1 MFKTKQFDYTTLNE
15 SAMKRGFACN
25 IVCFKSNS
33 DPYVLKWL
41 FPCRSET
48 GKWISGLCESANG
61 LLDD

>member
-33 DPYVLKWL
+33 DPYVLSGCFHADRKQVSG
-41 FPCRSET
+41 FPGCVRVPM
-48 GKWISGLCESANG
+48 
-61 LLDD
+61 DY